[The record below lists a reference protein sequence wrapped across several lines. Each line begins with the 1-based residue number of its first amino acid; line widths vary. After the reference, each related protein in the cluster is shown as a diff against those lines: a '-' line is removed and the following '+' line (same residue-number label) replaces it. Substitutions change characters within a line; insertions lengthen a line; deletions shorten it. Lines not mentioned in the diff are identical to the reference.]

1 MSKNENKKVGKVK
14 TFLERKNEEAA
25 SLQKKEEQIKE
36 ILNTINSNSKF
47 AKLIEFSLENLNK
60 LFSPDYSEKYI
71 NVKSAMKLDGIK
83 ILSNIAST
91 NINNDD
97 LTSRITDVLKTYI
110 AYDDPKSHELSKLF
124 VEKQGHRDIFQ
135 LLVSIKNE
143 HGIISLLGIVQKL
156 VEVPQL
162 ASILLDSGLVD
173 TLKFLGDKHNKNLKI
188 NDILHKIMAKATNN
202 RKGRDLL
209 LNNNIIPGIISY
221 VEQNMK
227 LNNVESVFNGL
238 IILDNMCKNEKG
250 KAIIKEL
257 KTYIVLGEIL
267 STFFND
273 KQILHKVIKIFSKI
287 VTTKELGDK
296 IVTIKNILNTS
307 NNLEENLNELNE
319 ILNYISNFMIVQDIE
334 NEVCSLDNM
343 IVIIGLFNK
352 IYEINLEN
360 KNKQFLNEYITLMKY
375 FMIIFKRVIE
385 NDPEYL
391 DNNNNKGKLFI
402 SIIQKILN
410 SSQKNWEGI
419 LPVIKE
425 TKHNDTIDTY
435 KHFFCEY
442 CEVFV
447 KIYNSNSL
455 NNINEIIS
463 LLEYILEKI
472 ILYAKEYFN
481 KDEKTNYHF
490 SLLLKIINEIIVNN
504 QENADNLY
512 NHLIN
517 CFPYFK
523 GVITKSE
530 NWVTLS
536 NFLDIIYSL
545 IKCNKINSAAKEDI
559 IPIITNFMINKP
571 KFRYPN
577 LVNLKIL
584 DKYLTPQFTKN
595 YLSKRKKLNTNQNE
609 NENNNESNDNDINNN
624 LNYNLDFSYA
634 ICSVMVKGF
643 YDISNNKKEKRQ
655 NENDYIN
662 EFVEEKNKDTEKMIL
677 MEGGKLLKRLIS
689 PEEFLEKV
697 NLLKQLVKDYQP
709 GRSSEK
715 DVEALQDNIIFQ
727 ICALS
732 LNEYLHKGI
741 DDDFKCIK
749 ELIIKEINY
758 IENYKRENAKNKNIK
773 EYKEKCN
780 KSSAMLKLGLM
791 ALRKI
796 EDGAI
801 YNYTKGK
808 EEKYI
813 KLLKDIISLNIEIID
828 KSSDSINQISHLKQ
842 LKKNLSFLFKNE
854 KIIKSGQSI
863 MEQYVSSLISL
874 FRKNVENED
883 LCLFIIEILR
893 IICNYNKQIYNLLVK
908 TGCSKIILQSL
919 ELTNNSKLC
928 FDSLQLLKS
937 MCLSKKENL
946 MLIANQN
953 ILISLFEIRT
963 KFLNEVKITE
973 CIDQIVNEI
982 MKLPEQGIHIQEIL
996 LDAIKDFHENMKQPF
1011 AEEKIK
1017 NKILN
1022 DLIIIKSYT
1031 TSKTQIKNLL
1041 TKKEFIQDF
1050 ILCVK
1055 QTLETNES
1063 TQLIEKL
1070 FTCEVEIIK
1079 KLKDQIP
1086 IGENEE
1092 SDKLHEIFSNFL
1104 LEILFHKA
1112 IFSESFLLTA
1122 NTLLSYIKN
1131 SLLYDKFLNNK
1142 INEKFIEKLL
1152 EQKENYIDN
1161 PQISKVINNIL
1172 SYISLKNPTFAKFIV
1187 RKGGL
1192 MNILDDLK
1200 TLVNLNDEI
1209 SKQIKC
1215 NGLMMV
1221 DSLLNE
1227 NKNMEIFIKANG
1239 NELINNIIKNEI
1251 LIAQEKE
1258 NKFIPLEAQYKTI
1271 CCINTDINEKNASI
1285 IKENNNSNNNNKI
1298 LNRRTSSTFS
1308 NDVILRDSTT
1318 RGSLKFMSKNSNE
1331 IMLDINNDNLDM
1343 VDYEN
1348 NNDYIFYCM
1357 SIINK
1362 GLSKNKSEFI
1372 DKNTLNNLIK
1382 IAEYKFPDK
1391 YIFSQLTEFMIYI
1404 LKNNKIIEENEA
1416 DYDEQ
1421 KAKEN
1426 DFIRNK
1432 NIIKFVLSNRAFYY
1446 SNNDILNKA
1455 HEVEI
1460 IIGSLLLE
1468 KTEFINEYK
1477 RVLSER
1483 YDEKGD
1489 NILLKY
1495 KLLTYLSLIIDLSS
1509 FKKIYEQIK
1518 NEIISFFNEVSSK
1531 FLSNENTKNLN
1542 DNQRSNFDKQKEGIL
1557 LSLMKLYNYF
1567 IEQNII
1573 DKNEP
1578 QILENI
1584 DSFEKCGILLYSPNN
1599 YIFVYEFEKEITKLY
1614 GQTVGFILSKS
1625 GQKGKKV
1632 IKYTK
1637 NYFAHLQ
1644 NVYDKLM
1651 NFVEDFCEVLK
1662 SSNFIENHIINEKKE
1677 DNLDNILSLVKK
1689 YFKTDEDKE
1698 KKEELNQ
1705 ILFDTFLNLIGILL
1719 KEEIYEIYNGTD
1731 RIVKRIKLLWKLIFY
1746 TLKNDEK
1753 KLILEKITSDKIKD
1767 IIDKI
1772 NRTIKIKDNNQPFLR
1787 AIILLLVKAIENN
1800 DDMYQ
1805 IIFNFTCED
1814 ISSFGK
1820 TNEEIK
1826 NIDLK
1831 ILAFLS
1837 QFHSQMKLILSNTSL
1852 WEFLKDEYSRNDLSN
1867 EERLQLAIIF
1877 KNSTKNDKNLEN
1889 LIKNDSQCIEII
1901 LSKVLKDTITSL
1913 DNDGL
1918 MIVQNEMEAVCNI
1931 TKNKKYLDIIVQRN
1945 IVNNEELKKIETI
1958 YDSLDKNI
1966 CSSYK
1971 SILNEIAADDKL
1983 QTNLKAVKEDEDKLS
1998 EYEQIVITNY
2008 EKHISEFIKIYER
2021 NKKEESLLD
2030 SIVKDELSD
2039 GNKKIVG
2046 IKEIKEGNQIKEKL
2060 KSPLSI
2066 KNNEKMIGALEQI
2079 LVIMSRNYN
2088 ILNSFKED
2096 IYSVNRINIMNKSL
2110 NLLQKISLS
2119 QDNHEKI
2126 LLGGLLNF
2134 LGKITEDYNND
2145 KSKGVNNDNNYI
2157 SNFISK
2163 GKFILKEC
2171 SQSENCL
2178 HIILDS
2184 PIFHNIITEILEFN
2198 QNPKSI
2204 TVSSNTKRIF
2214 IYDNAI
2220 LTNIYI
2226 MIKSYEQIL
2235 KKIDINT
2242 LMKLG
2247 IKTLNIILLE
2257 YITNI
2262 LYYYIKKNEANLTD
2276 EFYDKVFAIMEKC
2289 IRNKNRSPT
2298 LMSIICNLA
2307 ILLYTQQNSQK
2318 VDKLKIL
2325 DSINNDIEAF
2335 SYDERYLISALN
2347 CITVLIRNNQ
2357 KNIDDSYEIGLVK
2370 KCKKTIFNLTKD
2382 NPENY
2387 IKILLKLTEFYY
2399 YLIKNKPE
2407 NSNKLCEYDIT
2418 RNVVK
2423 YIDIF
2428 NEKIQENS
2436 EPENKINIQD
2446 IINNGI
2452 IDEKKIN
2459 SNNNNDNDILKD
2471 EPFDHMSLG
2480 SNKGQNKQYLITD
2493 CSAKILMNCINF
2505 LDIITNN
2512 PEANAYLTSKTSFT
2526 KYLIAA
2532 IKNDKNDKT
2541 FIAIALHSLGNYII
2555 SNEGNE
2561 YLQTNI
2567 VDIYQLLKNLQSSY
2581 YSNSEILIN
2590 INYICGSIINI
2601 LTDKNYINM
2610 FFDIVAESIT
2620 CQEWN
2625 SNLIK
2630 MALKAI
2636 FESLDKKPYIA
2647 DSVNDKLISN
2657 IINILK
2663 LNKNDNEI
2671 QLLCYKILSFFATD
2685 NHVSEFSGGINDLLK
2700 QIRHSL
2706 NSLLS
2711 VNKEDK
2717 DKNIKEKIRKAIN
2730 NLIIF
2735 LGNIEQYQDNISH
2748 ELIIPFTKELNDYGI
2763 DEDTNGA
2770 YILNIFDSLF
2780 KNSNLS
2786 FISPFINNKG
2796 MESLIKIMK
2805 IIDNN
2810 YNNVSIV
2817 LLLFSVLN
2825 KILKAKDDYKIKAQN
2840 LRIPEI
2846 INDIIRYTS
2855 MLDKKIAF
2863 EGKSLLFLINMAK
2876 AQLEVVEEVDFSDIK
2891 EVQTLKPSVKNFLT
2905 SGKQVR
2911 IINEH
2916 GEIKEKQLLFSQDL
2930 LKVQAKLLNNNLPPK
2945 SKYVIE
2951 TNNIKEIIKGYGTD
2965 YFKKSGGLFRSAPK
2979 PELCFTIIGPKTV
2992 EGTKSINAIC
3002 KTERD
3007 VDKWISNIEELLAY
3021 FQKQKLMG
3029 NVIIDKKVRK

>member
-25 SLQKKEEQIKE
+25 SLQKKEEQLKE
-36 ILNTINSNSKF
+36 ILNTIKSNSKF

-60 LFSPDYSEKYI
+60 LFSPEYSEKYI
-71 NVKSAMKLDGIK
+71 NVKSTMKLDGIK
-83 ILSNIAST
+83 ILSDIAST

-97 LTSRITDVLKTYI
+97 LICRITDVLKTFI
-110 AYDDPKSHELSKLF
+110 VYDDPKSHELSKLF
-124 VEKQGHRDIFQ
+124 VEKQGHSYIFQ
-135 LLVSIKNE
+135 LLGSIKNE
-143 HGIISLLGIVQKL
+143 HGIVSLLNIVEKL

-162 ASILLDSGLVD
+162 SSILLDSGLVD
-173 TLKFLGDKHNKNLKI
+173 TLKYLNDKHNQNLKI
-188 NDILHKIMAKATNN
+188 NDILHKIMSKATNH
-202 RKGRDLL
+202 RKGRELL

-221 VEQNMK
+221 VNQNMK
-227 LNNVESVFNGL
+227 SNNVESVFNGL

-273 KQILHKVIKIFSKI
+273 KQILHKCVKIFSKI
-287 VTTKELGDK
+287 ITNKELGDK
-296 IVTIKNILNTS
+296 IATVKNILNTS
-307 NNLEENLNELNE
+307 NNLEQNMNELNE
-319 ILNYISNFMIVQDIE
+319 LLNYISNFMIVQDIE

-352 IYEINLEN
+352 LYEINLEN
-360 KNKQFLNEYITLMKY
+360 KNKQFLNEYITLMKH

-385 NDPEYL
+385 SDPEYL
-391 DNNNNKGKLFI
+391 DNNNNKGKLFL
-402 SIIQKILN
+402 SIIQKILYTSN
-410 SSQKNWEGI
+410 KNWEGI
-419 LPVIKE
+419 LPFLKE
-425 TKHNDTIDTY
+425 AKNNDAINIY
-435 KHFFCEY
+435 KNFFSEY
-442 CEVFV
+442 CVVFV
-447 KIYNSNSL
+447 KIYNL
-455 NNINEIIS
+455 NKISEIIS
-463 LLEYILEKI
+463 ILEYILEKI
-472 ILYAKEYFN
+472 ILFAKEYFYN
-481 KDEKTNYHF
+481 DEKVNYHF
-490 SLLLKIINEIIVNN
+490 SLLLKIINEIIIDN
-504 QENADNLY
+504 QENIENLY

-523 GVITKSE
+523 TVITKSE

-545 IKCNKINSAAKEDI
+545 IKYNKINSATKEDI

-595 YLSKRKKLNTNQNE
+595 YLSKRKKVNSNQNGNE
-609 NENNNESNDNDINNN
+609 DNIENNDNVNDINSNP
-624 LNYNLDFSYA
+624 NYNLDFSYA

-643 YDISNNKKEKRQ
+643 YDFSNQKKEKRQ

-662 EFVEEKNKDTEKMIL
+662 EFIEEKNKDTEKSIL

-689 PEEFLEKV
+689 QEEFLEKV
-697 NLLKQLVKDYQP
+697 NLLKELVKDYQP
-709 GRSSEK
+709 GRSSDK
-715 DVEALQDNIIFQ
+715 DVEILQDNIIFQ

-741 DDDFKCIK
+741 EDVFKCIK
-749 ELIIKEINY
+749 DLIIKEINY
-758 IENYKRENAKNKNIK
+758 IEYYKRENAKNKNAK

-780 KSSAMLKLGLM
+780 KSSTMLNLGLM
-791 ALRKI
+791 TLRKI

-801 YNYTKGK
+801 YNYNKGK

-854 KIIKSGQSI
+854 KIIKSGQSVI
-863 MEQYVSSLISL
+863 EQYINSLISL

-883 LCLFIIEILR
+883 LCLSIIEIFR
-893 IICNYNKQIYNLLVK
+893 IISNYNKQIYNLLVK
-908 TGCSKIILQSL
+908 SGCSKIILQSL
-919 ELTNNSKLC
+919 ELTNNNKLC
-928 FDSLQLLKS
+928 LDSLQLLKN
-937 MCLSKKENL
+937 MCLSKQENL
-946 MLIANQN
+946 VLIANQN

-996 LDAIKDFHENMKQPF
+996 LDAIKDFHENMNQPF

-1050 ILCVK
+1050 IQCVK

-1070 FTCEVEIIK
+1070 FTCEVELIK

-1086 IGENEE
+1086 VGDNEE

-1131 SLLYDKFLNNK
+1131 NLLYDKFLSNK

-1172 SYISLKNPTFAKFIV
+1172 SYISLKNPTLAKFIV

-1227 NKNMEIFIKANG
+1227 NKNMEIFIKSNG

-1258 NKFIPLEAQYKTI
+1258 NKFIPLESQYKTI
-1271 CCINTDINEKNASI
+1271 CCINTDINEKNTNI
-1285 IKENNNSNNNNKI
+1285 IKENNNTNNNNKM
-1298 LNRRTSSTFS
+1298 LNRRISSTFN
-1308 NDVILRDSTT
+1308 NDVILRDSMT
-1318 RGSLKFMSKNSNE
+1318 RGSLKFMSKNSTD
-1331 IMLDINNDNLDM
+1331 IMTDFNNDNLDM

-1362 GLSKNKSEFI
+1362 GLNKNKSEFI

-1391 YIFSQLTEFMIYI
+1391 YIFSQLTEFMLYI
-1404 LKNNKIIEENEA
+1404 FKNNKIIEENEVN
-1416 DYDEQ
+1416 YDEK

-1426 DFIRNK
+1426 DFMRNK
-1432 NIIKFVLSNRAFYY
+1432 NIIRFVLSNRAFYY
-1446 SNNDILNKA
+1446 SNNNILKKA
-1455 HEVEI
+1455 NEI
-1460 IIGSLLLE
+1460 ENLVGSLVLE
-1468 KTEFINEYK
+1468 KTEFIEEYK

-1489 NILLKY
+1489 SILLKY

-1509 FKKIYEQIK
+1509 FKKIYEQMK
-1518 NEIISFFNEVSSK
+1518 NEIINFFNEVSSK
-1531 FLSNENTKNLN
+1531 FLSAENTQNLN
-1542 DNQRSNFDKQKEGIL
+1542 DNQKSNFIKQKEGIL

-1567 IEQNII
+1567 IEQSII

-1584 DSFEKCGILLYSPNN
+1584 DSFEKCGISLYSPNN

-1614 GQTVGFILSKS
+1614 EQTVGFILSKS
-1625 GQKGKKV
+1625 GEKEKKV

-1637 NYFAHLQ
+1637 NYFVHLQ
-1644 NVYDKLM
+1644 NIYDKLM
-1651 NFVEDFCEVLK
+1651 NFVEDFCEYIK
-1662 SSNFIENHIINEKKE
+1662 SSNFIENHAVNEKKE
-1677 DNLDNILSLVKK
+1677 NNLDNVLYLVKK
-1689 YFKTDEDKE
+1689 YFKTDEDKG

-1719 KEEIYEIYNGTD
+1719 KEEIYEIYSETD
-1731 RIVKRIKLLWKLIFY
+1731 RNTKRIKLLWKLIFY

-1753 KLILEKITSDKIKD
+1753 NLILEKITSDKISD

-1772 NRTIKIKDNNQPFLR
+1772 NKTIKIKENNQPFLR
-1787 AIILLLVKAIENN
+1787 EIILLIVKTIENN

-1805 IIFNFTCED
+1805 ILFNFVCED
-1814 ISSFGK
+1814 INSYGK

-1831 ILAFLS
+1831 ILSFLS
-1837 QFHSQMKLILSNTSL
+1837 EFHSQMKLILSNTNL

-1877 KNSTKNDKNLEN
+1877 KNATKNDKNLEN
-1889 LIKNDSQCIEII
+1889 LIKNDSKSIQII

-1913 DNDGL
+1913 DNNGL
-1918 MIVQNEMEAVCNI
+1918 MIIQNEMEAVCNI
-1931 TKNKKYLDIIVQRN
+1931 TKIKKYLDIIVQRN

-1983 QTNLKAVKEDEDKLS
+1983 QTNLKAVKEDEDKLN

-2008 EKHISEFIKIYER
+2008 EKYISEFIKIYER

-2030 SIVKDELSD
+2030 SIVKDELLD

-2046 IKEIKEGNQIKEKL
+2046 INEIKEGNQIKEKL

-2126 LLGGLLNF
+2126 LLGGLINF

-2145 KSKGVNNDNNYI
+2145 KSKGVNNDINYI

-2178 HIILDS
+2178 NIILDS

-2204 TVSSNTKRIF
+2204 SINSNTKRIF

-2276 EFYDKVFAIMEKC
+2276 EFYDKVIGIMEKC

-2298 LMSIICNLA
+2298 LMSIIFNLA
-2307 ILLYTQQNSQK
+2307 ILLYTQKNSQK

-2325 DSINNDIEAF
+2325 DSINSDIEAF
-2335 SYDERYLISALN
+2335 SSDERYLISALN
-2347 CITVLIRNNQ
+2347 CLTILVRNNQ
-2357 KNIDDSYEIGLVK
+2357 KYIDDSYEIGLVK

-2428 NEKIQENS
+2428 NEKIQEKS

-2452 IDEKKIN
+2452 IEEPKDN
-2459 SNNNNDNDILKD
+2459 FNNKNENNLIKDDN
-2471 EPFDHMSLG
+2471 FDLMSLG
-2480 SNKGQNKQYLITD
+2480 SNKGQNKQNLIID
-2493 CSAKILMNCINF
+2493 CSAIILMNCINY
-2505 LDIITNN
+2505 LDIITTN
-2512 PEANAYLTSKTSFT
+2512 PEANTYLTTKTSFT
-2526 KYLIAA
+2526 KYVIAA

-2541 FIAIALHSLGNYII
+2541 FIANALHCLGNYIL
-2555 SNEGNE
+2555 SNEGVE

-2567 VDIYQLLKNLQSSY
+2567 VDLYQLLSNLQSTY
-2581 YSNSEILIN
+2581 YSNSEILMN
-2590 INYICGSIINI
+2590 INYICSSIIKI

-2620 CQEWN
+2620 CHEWN

-2630 MALKAI
+2630 MSLKII

-2647 DSVNDKLISN
+2647 DSANDKLISN

-2685 NHVSEFSGGINDLLK
+2685 NHVSEFSGAINDLLK
-2700 QIRHSL
+2700 QIRQSL
-2706 NSLLS
+2706 NSLLPA
-2711 VNKEDK
+2711 NNEDK

-2780 KNSNLS
+2780 KNNNLS
-2786 FISPFINNKG
+2786 FIAPFINSKG
-2796 MESLIKIMK
+2796 MESLVRIMK

-2810 YNNVSIV
+2810 YNNVSMI
-2817 LLLFSVLN
+2817 LLLFSVLI

-2840 LRIPEI
+2840 LKMPEI

-2876 AQLEVVEEVDFSDIK
+2876 AQLEVVEEVDFADIK
-2891 EVQTLKPSVKNFLT
+2891 EVQTIKPAVKNFLT

-2911 IINEH
+2911 VINEH
-2916 GEIKEKQLLFSQDL
+2916 GEIKERQLLFSQDL
-2930 LKVQAKLLNNNLPPK
+2930 LKVQAKLLNNLPPK
-2945 SKYVIE
+2945 PKYVIE

-2979 PELCFTIIGPKTV
+2979 PELCLTIIGPKTV
-2992 EGTKSINAIC
+2992 EGTKSINVIC

-3007 VDKWISNIEELLAY
+3007 VDKWISNIEELINY

-3029 NVIIDKKVRK
+3029 NVVIDKKVRK